1 MKETSSKR
9 TNELLAMAACPS
21 EHPCPFFSMSRDKG
35 NEVHEVKTL
44 DSTRFAIPTWQARKG
59 GKKGRLRNACPQL
72 KSSRMGPFATR

>member
-35 NEVHEVKTL
+35 NEVHEGEYPSNTSQRYGAPDGAYL
-44 DSTRFAIPTWQARKG
+44 RG
-59 GKKGRLRNACPQL
+59 GV
-72 KSSRMGPFATR
+72 